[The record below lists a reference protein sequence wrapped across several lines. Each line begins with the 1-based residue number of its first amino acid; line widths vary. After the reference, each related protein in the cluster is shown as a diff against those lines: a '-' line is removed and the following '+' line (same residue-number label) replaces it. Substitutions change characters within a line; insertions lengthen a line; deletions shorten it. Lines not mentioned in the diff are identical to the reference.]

1 MSTKP
6 SIICVRC
13 LFNVVD
19 PNCSETC
26 IACGSPSI
34 EPMAKRKCI
43 RKNVVVIDTDTNY
56 YHKISYS
63 KEGS

>member
-13 LFNVVD
+13 LFNVA
-19 PNCSETC
+19 SFGEIC
-26 IACGSPSI
+26 IACGSPFI
-34 EPMAKRKCI
+34 EPIAKRKCI
-43 RKNVVVIDTDTNY
+43 RKNTVVVDVNTNDH
-56 YHKISYS
+56 HKTSCS